1 MSAITFHV
9 PNSDQPT
16 RPAKAAQLAKI
27 RARAKASEAV
37 VNLLCELAYGSRPE
51 WGWSLT
57 PKTSAWSREAA

>member
-1 MSAITFHV
+1 MTSAADCVQGFNH
-9 PNSDQPT
+9 SA

-37 VNLLCELAYGSRPE
+37 VNLLCELAYGPRPE

-57 PKTSAWSREAA
+57 PKASAWSREPA